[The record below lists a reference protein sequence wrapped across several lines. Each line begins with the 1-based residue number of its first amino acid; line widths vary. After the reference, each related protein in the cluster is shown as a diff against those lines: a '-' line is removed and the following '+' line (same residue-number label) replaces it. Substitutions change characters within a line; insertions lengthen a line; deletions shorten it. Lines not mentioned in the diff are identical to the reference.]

1 MVITI
6 VLLLGYVAFYF
17 WFLDLFV
24 DFWWFKS
31 LKFENYFWLR
41 TFYRYFFSI
50 GVTVFFFGVFFIHFW
65 MASRYL
71 GIDAEEEAVLDSSQR
86 KRLNQIV
93 RWFRTGS
100 LALFTPISLIM
111 AFIIAIP
118 FYEHWEYATLFFFGS
133 ASGIVDPVFGN
144 DTSFYMFS
152 YPMFTLVQQELLLV
166 SFFILLLVSLQYWLA
181 HHYIPAQKKNYPVGV
196 KLHLS
201 LLLVF
206 LVVHSVWGWLL
217 ERFSL
222 LYVDDH
228 LPEFFGPGFVE
239 LRYQLPLIWLKIIT
253 FICLVALVATYFS
266 SKSKRSVFPMTLCVL
281 FFAVLVG
288 LQLWP
293 VIPDFVSKYFVKPN
307 PVSMERAFMENNIE
321 ATLAAYK
328 LDNIHVE
335 EKRLAL
341 NAVADIETWKLQKHF
356 DNVPLWDSEL
366 LIDGYRQ
373 LQGIRS
379 YYSFPNVDEAR
390 YFIND
395 HLTQVNLAARELNIG
410 RLPPDAQ
417 TWENKHLRYTH
428 GYGAVVT
435 PTSQDADQPIK
446 WYLQDLSLTS
456 EQGFKIEHP
465 EIYYGEERYDY
476 AIVPNKLD
484 IVGLSGH
491 THKSTLDH
499 YHGRGGIP
507 LNSLFRK
514 VLLSVYLGDEKPFFS
529 TSVTRKSKLRFRRN
543 IQERVQTVAPFLTLD
558 KDPYLVISDDRLYWI
573 LDAYTLSD
581 WYPVSFPMDHDFS
594 NGNRQFNYIRNSVKV
609 TVDAYSGQLNLYI
622 SDPSDAI
629 IAAYNRAY
637 PGVFKS
643 LDDMPDFLQKQ
654 LRYPRELFF
663 LQMSVYTKYH
673 QTQPELFYQQSET
686 LAFSTVGDKQVQPY
700 YITTA
705 FNRCQGQ
712 EEFVLVN
719 PMTPVNR
726 DNLSVLAIAGTL
738 NRQENV
744 CVDSYDPNLTVYKFH
759 KDRQVN
765 GLAQVNALIDQ
776 NPEVSSMF
784 TLLWDQHGSNVVKGR
799 MVVLPMGN
807 SILYV
812 QPVYMVAD
820 KAKIPQLSRII
831 ASIDSEV
838 VMERSLTLALT
849 KLQQKLTGVTET
861 GLAKSKMETE
871 AFRQSKKEIERQL
884 KEKSND

>member
-17 WFLDLFV
+17 LFLDLFV

-196 KLHLS
+196 KLHIS

-206 LVVHSVWGWLL
+206 LVIHSVWGWLL

-321 ATLAAYK
+321 ATLA
-328 LDNIHVE
+328 
-335 EKRLAL
+335 
-341 NAVADIETWKLQKHF
+341 
-356 DNVPLWDSEL
+356 
-366 LIDGYRQ
+366 
-373 LQGIRS
+373 
-379 YYSFPNVDEAR
+379 
-390 YFIND
+390 
-395 HLTQVNLAARELNIG
+395 
-410 RLPPDAQ
+410 
-417 TWENKHLRYTH
+417 
-428 GYGAVVT
+428 
-435 PTSQDADQPIK
+435 
-446 WYLQDLSLTS
+446 
-456 EQGFKIEHP
+456 
-465 EIYYGEERYDY
+465 
-476 AIVPNKLD
+476 
-484 IVGLSGH
+484 
-491 THKSTLDH
+491 
-499 YHGRGGIP
+499 
-507 LNSLFRK
+507 
-514 VLLSVYLGDEKPFFS
+514 
-529 TSVTRKSKLRFRRN
+529 
-543 IQERVQTVAPFLTLD
+543 
-558 KDPYLVISDDRLYWI
+558 
-573 LDAYTLSD
+573 
-581 WYPVSFPMDHDFS
+581 
-594 NGNRQFNYIRNSVKV
+594 
-609 TVDAYSGQLNLYI
+609 
-622 SDPSDAI
+622 
-629 IAAYNRAY
+629 
-637 PGVFKS
+637 
-643 LDDMPDFLQKQ
+643 
-654 LRYPRELFF
+654 
-663 LQMSVYTKYH
+663 
-673 QTQPELFYQQSET
+673 
-686 LAFSTVGDKQVQPY
+686 
-700 YITTA
+700 
-705 FNRCQGQ
+705 
-712 EEFVLVN
+712 
-719 PMTPVNR
+719 
-726 DNLSVLAIAGTL
+726 
-738 NRQENV
+738 
-744 CVDSYDPNLTVYKFH
+744 
-759 KDRQVN
+759 
-765 GLAQVNALIDQ
+765 
-776 NPEVSSMF
+776 
-784 TLLWDQHGSNVVKGR
+784 
-799 MVVLPMGN
+799 
-807 SILYV
+807 
-812 QPVYMVAD
+812 
-820 KAKIPQLSRII
+820 
-831 ASIDSEV
+831 
-838 VMERSLTLALT
+838 
-849 KLQQKLTGVTET
+849 
-861 GLAKSKMETE
+861 
-871 AFRQSKKEIERQL
+871 
-884 KEKSND
+884 